1 MKFRS
6 ANVGRSQ
13 EERWLRRGMWPEG
26 RGAFHG
32 AHTSPHHGAH
42 FKDMALLLASYTRA
56 RLERACVL
64 IVELVT
70 GEHRPSAG
78 SCVLPCELLLLRTD
92 RRAGC
97 APRALGGGGNSPRA
111 EPGHTPAGDPRVQN
125 PPSCLTEP
133 GPRVPCGSWTL
144 RPRRPSSTWPTG
156 LGRTGRG
163 DQPAPRALAPA
174 ISPPWASGGPPRAA
188 EQSPVGG
195 RCWSRRNP
203 LSRLRD
209 GKSEAQVWA
218 GPVPE
223 ASPLGGWGLPV
234 LSVCP
239 GPGSLFLQVR
249 LARFAGSGPPPPPP
263 R

>member
-1 MKFRS
+1 
-6 ANVGRSQ
+6 
-13 EERWLRRGMWPEG
+13 MWPEG

-64 IVELVT
+64 IVELVA

-156 LGRTGRG
+156 HRRPDVKGGPACSSGTGTCHLTAMG
-163 DQPAPRALAPA
+163 VG
-174 ISPPWASGGPPRAA
+174 WASQGCRAKPR
-188 EQSPVGG
+188 G
-195 RCWSRRNP
+195 R
-203 LSRLRD
+203 
-209 GKSEAQVWA
+209 A
-218 GPVPE
+218 
-223 ASPLGGWGLPV
+223 V
-234 LSVCP
+234 LEPQKPAFS
-239 GPGSLFLQVR
+239 
-249 LARFAGSGPPPPPP
+249 A
-263 R
+263 